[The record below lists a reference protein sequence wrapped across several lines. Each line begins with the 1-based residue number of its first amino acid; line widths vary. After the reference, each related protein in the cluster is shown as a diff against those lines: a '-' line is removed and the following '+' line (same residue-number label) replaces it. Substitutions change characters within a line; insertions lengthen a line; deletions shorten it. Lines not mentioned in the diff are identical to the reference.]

1 MLKTVGDN
9 QSDDLEDDG
18 NSELGDDVDFRSVTK
33 YPSIADVIVE
43 WTKKEPLSV
52 VIANKGEKQGIYCCF
67 SYGQKTSV
75 VEFFWDETAD
85 FKHHYGMFYF
95 PIKCST
101 QEATEIGEFV
111 SLKELEVVS
120 YGLLLPL
127 LLRENMELEYDNSL
141 YTLITS
147 H

>member
-1 MLKTVGDN
+1 
-9 QSDDLEDDG
+9 
-18 NSELGDDVDFRSVTK
+18 
-33 YPSIADVIVE
+33 
-43 WTKKEPLSV
+43 
-52 VIANKGEKQGIYCCF
+52 
-67 SYGQKTSV
+67 
-75 VEFFWDETAD
+75 
-85 FKHHYGMFYF
+85 MFYF

-111 SLKELEVVS
+111 CLDELEVVS

-147 H
+147 HWKTLDCNRELVLPHHNRIYED